1 MNGQTLLHYNL
12 LDELGK
18 GGQGAVYKAVDTKLG
33 RTVVIK
39 ILAPELTAKQANLK
53 RFEREARL
61 ASSLDHPNICTIF
74 DLNEANGT
82 HFIAMQYVE
91 GRNVRQL
98 VNGRPLE
105 LVSALSIALQVA
117 DALTAAHE
125 RGIIHR
131 DIKAGNVMVT
141 DTGTVKVL
149 DFGLAKLLD
158 EESARARDVH
168 HTELTEF
175 GVPYGTA
182 TYAAPEQARGD
193 ADVDARADIFSMGVL
208 LYELLTGTWP
218 FRGQTSIDVRHA
230 VLHDTPQPIVESR
243 TDLCPPRLQMIVD
256 RALQKEPRDRYQ
268 KMSDFRD
275 DLRRALSESLAIA
288 PATETTG
295 TAAGDAATRSALA
308 LESVAASIMPPVAPR
323 HLDGSGFDAYL
334 QRAWRRLQNLFGV
347 ESQSTVPRAQAQ
359 ATRAPSVTETTPLHL
374 TSDGLA
380 DVRKSIAILPFR
392 NLNNDPDTAFYE
404 FSLSDAV
411 TTELAR
417 LRSLVVRPSFLVAK
431 YQGKTDDPRAIGR
444 ELNVTA
450 VLAAS
455 FLKAGERFRVTAQL
469 LDVASGDM
477 LWSDRVDVAA
487 GDIIGVQ
494 DRIAQHIVEGLRIE
508 LTPDEQGLFA
518 RALTTNPQAYEEYLR
533 GRDCLAR
540 YANRTLSHEDFARA
554 VKHFCRATELD
565 PSFAL
570 AHSGIGVCYT
580 RRVIKGFG
588 DCKDY
593 VRAEAEFVQALTTD
607 PQLIE
612 ARLHMIYI
620 FLSRGEK
627 TRAREEVERLRREAP
642 NDAEA
647 QVIAGTVYR
656 LDGKYDKA
664 LRSFERAA
672 QLNPDERVVVSYNQA
687 RVLMYEGRYR
697 EATDALDAGARLEP
711 NHPLI
716 KTFRARICFYQ
727 GDPKE
732 AMRILREVLAENPQM
747 DGIRPILAMCLS
759 AQGQHEAA
767 RAELTERTIENASAD
782 HDIAY
787 WLASAYALETNEDEA
802 FKWLERAIAL
812 GNENRAWFGRDPNWA
827 QLREDARFK
836 ALMNNNGM
844 ATPARA

>member
-12 LDELGK
+12 LEELGK

-74 DLNEANGT
+74 DLNEVNGT

-98 VNGRPLE
+98 VDGRPLE

-243 TDLCPPRLQMIVD
+243 TDLCPPRLQLILD
-256 RALQKEPRDRYQ
+256 RALQKEPRNRYQ
-268 KMSDFRD
+268 KMSEFRD

-334 QRAWRRLQNLFGV
+334 QRAWRWLQNLFGI

-392 NLNNDPDTAFYE
+392 NLNNDADTAFYE

-540 YANRTLSHEDFARA
+540 YANRTLSNEDFECA
-554 VKHFCRATELD
+554 VKHFSRATELD

-593 VRAEAEFVQALTTD
+593 VRAEAEFVAALTTD

-727 GDPKE
+727 GDAGE
-732 AMRILREVLAENPQM
+732 ATRILREVLAENPQM

-767 RAELTERTIENASAD
+767 RAELTPRTIENASAD

-787 WLASAYALETNEDEA
+787 WLASAYALETNKDEA

-812 GNENRAWFGRDPNWA
+812 GNENRAWFERDPNWA

-836 ALMNNNGM
+836 ALMNNSGM

>member
-1 MNGQTLLHYNL
+1 MDNQVLLHYRL
-12 LDELGK
+12 LEKLGA

-74 DLNEANGT
+74 DLNEVNGT

-98 VNGRPLE
+98 VDGRPLE
-105 LVSALSIALQVA
+105 LTSALSIAVQVT
-117 DALTAAHE
+117 DALAAAHA

-141 DTGTVKVL
+141 GAGTVKVL
-149 DFGLAKLLD
+149 DFGLAKLMD
-158 EESARARDVH
+158 EETARDRNIH
-168 HTELTEF
+168 QTELTEF

-193 ADVDARADIFSMGVL
+193 ASIDGRADVFSTGVL

-218 FRGQTSIDVRHA
+218 FRGKTSIDVRHA
-230 VLHDTPQPIVESR
+230 VLHDDPQSIAEARADPIS
-243 TDLCPPRLQMIVD
+243 PRLQQIVN
-256 RALQKEPRDRYQ
+256 RALQKEPHNRYQ
-268 KMSDFRD
+268 KMEEFRD
-275 DLRRALSESLAIA
+275 DLRRALNESIVATATTDNYAGAVLTNSTDSIA
-288 PATETTG
+288 AMR
-295 TAAGDAATRSALA
+295 A
-308 LESVAASIMPPVAPR
+308 PVVPR
-323 HLDGSGFDAYL
+323 HLDGTGAGALF
-334 QRAWRRLQNLFGV
+334 QRALRWMRNLFGV
-347 ESQSTVPRAQAQ
+347 ESQTSASRTQAPFAQ
-359 ATRAPSVTETTPLHL
+359 SIDETPLHL
-374 TSDGLA
+374 TSDGGA
-380 DVRKSIAILPFR
+380 STRKSIAILPFR
-392 NLNNDPDTAFYE
+392 NLNNDAEIAFYE
-404 FSLSDAV
+404 FSLADAV
-411 TTELAR
+411 TMELAR
-417 LRSLVVRPSFLVAK
+417 LRSLIVRPSFLVAK
-431 YQGKTDDPRAIGR
+431 YQGKTDDPRIIGR

-469 LDVASGDM
+469 LDVGSGQM

-487 GDIIGVQ
+487 GDIITVQ
-494 DRIAQHIVEGLRIE
+494 DRIAQQIVEGLRIE
-508 LTPDEQGLFA
+508 LTPDEQGSFA

-540 YANRTLSHEDFARA
+540 YVNRTLTHDDFTHA

-565 PSFAL
+565 SSFAL

-580 RRVIKGFG
+580 QRVLKGFG

-593 VRAEAEFVQALTTD
+593 ERAEAEFVAALAQD

-620 FLSRGEK
+620 FLARGEK
-627 TRAREEVERLRREAP
+627 MRAREEVERLRREAP
-642 NDAEA
+642 NDAA
-647 QVIAGTVYR
+647 VQMVAGTVYR

-672 QLNPDERVVVSYNQA
+672 QLNPDERVVVNYNRA
-687 RVLMYEGRYR
+687 RVLMYEGHYR
-697 EATDALDAGARLEP
+697 EAMTALDEGARSEP
-711 NHPLI
+711 NHPLL
-716 KTFRARICFYQ
+716 KTFRARVCFYQ
-727 GDPKE
+727 GDVAE
-732 AMRILREVLAENPQM
+732 ATRILREVLAENPQM
-747 DGIRPILAMCLS
+747 DGVRPILATCLS

-767 RAELTERTIENASAD
+767 RAELTPRAIDSASAD

-787 WLASAYALETNEDEA
+787 WLASAYALAGERDEA
-802 FKWLERAIAL
+802 FRWLERAISL
-812 GNENRAWFGRDPNWA
+812 GNENRAWFERDPNWTR
-827 QLREDARFK
+827 LRDDARFNE
-836 ALMNNNGM
+836 LMNAIGD
-844 ATPARA
+844 ARRS

>member
-12 LDELGK
+12 QEELGK

-39 ILAPELTAKQANLK
+39 ILSPELTAKQANLK

-98 VNGRPLE
+98 VDGRPLE

-243 TDLCPPRLQMIVD
+243 TDLCPPRLQLILD
-256 RALQKEPRDRYQ
+256 RALQKEPRNRYQ
-268 KMSDFRD
+268 KMSEFRD

-334 QRAWRRLQNLFGV
+334 QRAWRWLQNLFGI

-392 NLNNDPDTAFYE
+392 NLNNDADTAFYE

-540 YANRTLSHEDFARA
+540 YANRTLSNEDFECA
-554 VKHFCRATELD
+554 VKHFSRATELD

-593 VRAEAEFVQALTTD
+593 VRAEAEFVAALTTD

-727 GDPKE
+727 GDAGE
-732 AMRILREVLAENPQM
+732 ATRILREVLAENPQM

-767 RAELTERTIENASAD
+767 RAELTPRTIENASAD

-787 WLASAYALETNEDEA
+787 WLASAYALETNKDEA

-812 GNENRAWFGRDPNWA
+812 GNENRAWFERDPNWA

-836 ALMNNNGM
+836 ALMNNNSM